1 MLPDAGAD
9 GTGTDD
15 AAAALEVAGA
25 AGTSATLAVDR
36 RFLPPH

>member
-15 AAAALEVAGA
+15 AAALEVAGA